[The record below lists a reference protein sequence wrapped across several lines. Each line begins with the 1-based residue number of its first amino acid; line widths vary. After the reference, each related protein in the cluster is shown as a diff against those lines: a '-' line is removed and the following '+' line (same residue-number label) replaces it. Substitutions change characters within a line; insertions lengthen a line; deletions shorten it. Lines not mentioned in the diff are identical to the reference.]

1 MELFK
6 IFGTL
11 GLNGVNETNSQ
22 LKAVTGT
29 AKNASSGMG
38 AAFKKIGTAVAA
50 AFAVDKIIDFGKSI
64 VNAAAE
70 VGAEQSAFEQIMGD
84 YVDTATAKVAEVA
97 DATGMVSTRLTPYMT
112 SMTAK
117 FKGLGYDIDDAT
129 TFAQR
134 GLTLAADAAAFWDK
148 SLDDSMGHLNSFIN
162 GSYEGGEAIGLF
174 ANDTQ
179 MAMYAVEQGIVS
191 TTKEWANLDEATK
204 QATRLQYAENMFALS
219 GASGQ
224 AAKEA
229 EQFANVQANLNEK
242 WRQFKALIGE
252 PLLQNVVTP
261 AMAALST
268 TIDVLSTGFQNLSTW
283 VKENQT
289 AISNIITVVEIATA
303 AFLALKTGM
312 MIQNVVRGFQSAQVA
327 ISLLS
332 LEIGGAN
339 LAQAA
344 LNGTLTIGETIVG
357 LLTGKIKLATV
368 AQGLM
373 TTAQTALN
381 TVMSANPIGIVI
393 GLIVALVAAFVILWN
408 KSEGFRNFWINL
420 WEGIKSTTATVIE
433 TIKTFFTG
441 LGENIQSIWE
451 GIKNTFSSIG
461 EWVDTNIVQ
470 PVIEF
475 FTGMWESIQE
485 IWSTICNVVQVGI
498 MLIGEIISA
507 AVQIITLPFMF
518 IWENC
523 KEYVFA
529 AWEWIKEKVGTAIDF
544 VANVISTKWEII
556 KTVTSTVWEAI
567 KNVFTTVWNAIVDFV
582 TPILETIKTVISTKW
597 ETIKSIVSSVV
608 NTIKTVISTV
618 WNAIKTTVTNVM
630 NGIKTTISNV
640 WNTIKT
646 TVSNAVNNVKTTISD
661 KLNEA
666 KRTVSDILESI
677 KEKFRSIFEK
687 AKSIVK
693 DAIEAIKE
701 KFNFTWSLPKLK
713 LPHINISGSFSLNPP
728 SVPSFGIDWYKKA
741 MENPMWLDSPTIFGM
756 NPSGKLLGGGEAGD
770 EVVAGAAKLKS
781 MIADGVRE
789 ETGNLSYK
797 IDRLIDM
804 LAEYMPE
811 VIKNMKR
818 ELVLD
823 SGTLVGQLAP
833 AMDGRLGDI
842 NELRKRG
849 N

>member
-22 LKAVTGT
+22 LQGVTGT

-38 AAFKKIGTAVAA
+38 AAFKKIGTALAA
-50 AFAVDKIIDFGKSI
+50 AFAVDKIVDFGKAI

-84 YVDTATAKVAEVA
+84 YVDTATAKVAEIA
-97 DATGMVSTRLTPYMT
+97 DATGMVDTRLTPYMT

-117 FKGLGYDIDDAT
+117 FKGLGYDVEDAT

-268 TIDVLSTGFQNLSTW
+268 TID
-283 VKENQT
+283 
-289 AISNIITVVEIATA
+289 IASE
-303 AFLALKTGM
+303 AF
-312 MIQNVVRGFQSAQVA
+312 NV
-327 ISLLS
+327 
-332 LEIGGAN
+332 
-339 LAQAA
+339 
-344 LNGTLTIGETIVG
+344 
-357 LLTGKIKLATV
+357 LTGKVDLSQSSFAKFEEPINKVKV
-368 AQGLM
+368 AFETLKQIFEPVFE
-373 TTAQTALN
+373 T
-381 TVMSANPIGIVI
+381 
-393 GLIVALVAAFVILWN
+393 
-408 KSEGFRNFWINL
+408 
-420 WEGIKSTTATVIE
+420 IKSTIEENIPKWKESFEGLKESFQALQPAFEFVAGEIVIVLGVIGGVINGLVGAINGVIEVFGGVIQTVGGYWEMLIGITTGNAEQVNHGWETIQEGAVTVFGGLWDAVSGFVEGFVNGIVSFFDGLGIDVIGIFE

-441 LGENIQSIWE
+441 L
-451 GIKNTFSSIG
+451 
-461 EWVDTNIVQ
+461 
-470 PVIEF
+470 
-475 FTGMWESIQE
+475 WESIQE
-485 IWSTICNVVQVGI
+485 IWDTICNVVQVGI

-507 AVQIITLPFMF
+507 AIQIITLPFQF

-529 AWEWIKEKVGTAIDF
+529 AWEWIKEKVSTAINF
-544 VANVISTKWEII
+544 IANVIST
-556 KTVTSTVWEAI
+556 VWG
-567 KNVFTTVWNAIVDFV
+567 
-582 TPILETIKTVISTKW
+582 
-597 ETIKSIVSSVV
+597 TIKSV
-608 NTIKTVISTV
+608 TSTV
-618 WNAIKTTVTNVM
+618 WNAIKTV
-630 NGIKTTISNV
+630 ISNV

-646 TVSNAVNNVKTTISD
+646 TVSNATNNVKTTISN
-661 KLNEA
+661 KLNAA
-666 KRTVSDILESI
+666 KSIVSNILESI

-713 LPHINISGSFSLNPP
+713 LPHISISGSFSLNPP
-728 SVPSFGIDWYKKA
+728 SVPEFGIDWYKKA

-789 ETGNLSYK
+789 ETDNMSYK
-797 IDRLIDM
+797 IDRLLDM

-811 VIKNMKR
+811 VIKNMQR

-823 SGTLVGQLAP
+823 SGAIVGQLAP